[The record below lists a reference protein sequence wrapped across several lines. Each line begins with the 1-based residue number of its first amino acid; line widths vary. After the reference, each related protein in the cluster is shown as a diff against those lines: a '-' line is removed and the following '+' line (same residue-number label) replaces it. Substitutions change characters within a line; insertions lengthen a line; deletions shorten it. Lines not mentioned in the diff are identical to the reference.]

1 MENQFNP
8 SANRI
13 CMIVVE
19 AFQAVNEID
28 VSSIALN
35 EPGDVVLFTFANDSF
50 IALREV
56 ISAHCRPYR
65 SSLAASQ

>member
-1 MENQFNP
+1 
-8 SANRI
+8 
-13 CMIVVE
+13 MIVVE

-28 VSSIALN
+28 VSSMWFTPDLQLFVALN